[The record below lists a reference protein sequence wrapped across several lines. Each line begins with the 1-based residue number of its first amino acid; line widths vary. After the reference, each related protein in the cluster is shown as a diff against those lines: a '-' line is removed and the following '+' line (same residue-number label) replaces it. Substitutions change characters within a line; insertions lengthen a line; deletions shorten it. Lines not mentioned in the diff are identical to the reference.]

1 MIPAWKLRRELLRLT
16 NHIVGLPATLVALP
30 GRLREPARRAAY
42 ARDFDTVTQLDTGAV
57 PFGKKPAIYL
67 IYQPNGIAKSS
78 LAALDWLTAHGYS
91 PIVVSNA
98 PLQEQDVSDILQRS
112 SLLLRR
118 PNFGYD
124 FGGYKDGIKL
134 INRQGI
140 VPERV
145 IIMNDSV
152 WLPMVPDLMDRLE
165 QRDDA
170 DIVGLLEDE
179 KVIHERDCGRPSGKK
194 HLQSYFY
201 MINSTGWTNVHFQK
215 FWRNYYMADS
225 KTETIKN
232 GEIGFSHAM
241 SKIGLKMSSLS
252 SRTKFYQEIIKK
264 DNSFLRYSLKYASY
278 DDSHLR
284 LENIDLLNSFEDNN
298 YWRSKA
304 IKHIEKSIYRRA
316 FCSTFS
322 YANDHIFGTMFL
334 KKNRE
339 ELMVELRRQYIKA
352 VNDNAVLRPSNV
364 LLNEISF
371 TQTNDIDK
379 EIKGA

>member
-98 PLQEQDVSDILQRS
+98 PLQEQDMPEILRRS

-134 INRQGI
+134 INRRG
-140 VPERV
+140 VTPERV

-152 WLPMVPDLMDRLE
+152 WLPMAPDLMERLE

-170 DIVGLLEDE
+170 DILGLLEDE
-179 KVIHERDCGRPSGKK
+179 KIKHDNDGGRPSGLK
-194 HLQSYFY
+194 HVESYFY
-201 MINSTGWTNVHFQK
+201 MISAKAWQSEAFQT
-215 FWRNYYMADS
+215 FWRDYLMTDS
-225 KTETIKN
+225 KPDTIKN
-232 GEIGFSHAM
+232 GEIGFSRTMVRAGLTTGALTSREVFLKQLADHDNAFLAM
-241 SKIGLKMSSLS
+241 SLS
-252 SRTKFYQEIIKK
+252 
-264 DNSFLRYSLKYASY
+264 YASY
-278 DDSHLR
+278 GDTDLR
-284 LENIDLLNSFEDNN
+284 HEGDLLQTLPLDSTG
-298 YWRSKA
+298 WR
-304 IKHIEKSIYRRA
+304 EKVLDHMRRCVNRKRFNTA
-316 FCSTFS
+316 FC
-322 YANDHIFGTMFL
+322 YASGQIFGTLFL
-334 KKNRE
+334 KKNN
-339 ELMVELRRQYIKA
+339 ELVFSEMRRSYVLAVNNCDIPKPPHDIMVEINDAIK
-352 VNDNAVLRPSNV
+352 S
-364 LLNEISF
+364 
-371 TQTNDIDK
+371 Q
-379 EIKGA
+379 G